1 MLGDN
6 ERLLIICEKILR
18 FLKYARLINKSERF

>member
-1 MLGDN
+1 MLGEN

-18 FLKYARLINKSERF
+18 FLKYARLLIRWG